1 MTEAE
6 IRALPY
12 RPCVGVMVANRH
24 GHLWCGKRIDNP
36 GPAWQ
41 MPQGGIDPGEDPQ
54 DAAFRE
60 LEEETSIPRDA
71 VTVIGATKGWIPYD
85 LPVELVPKLWKG
97 RYRGQEQKWFLFRF
111 DGPDDLINIE
121 TDEPEF
127 SEWAWKPFDTLR
139 AVIVPFK
146 AAVYDQV
153 WAELGPMVD
162 A

>member
-1 MTEAE
+1 
-6 IRALPY
+6 
-12 RPCVGVMVANRH
+12 MVVNDH
-24 GHLWCGKRIDNP
+24 GHIWCGRRIDNP

-41 MPQGGIDPGEDPQ
+41 MPQGGIDPGENPT

-71 VTVIGATKGWIPYD
+71 VSLVAETEGWIPYD
-85 LPVELVPKLWKG
+85 LPPDLVAKLWKG
-97 RYRGQEQKWFLFRF
+97 RFRGQEQKWFLFRF
-111 DGPDDLINIE
+111 AGPDSLINIE

-127 SEWAWKPFDTLR
+127 SEWAWKPFSELR
-139 AVIVPFK
+139 KVIVPFK
-146 AAVYDQV
+146 AHVYDQV